1 MNKKLITV
9 LGLVLALLLWL
20 FLNPQSDTQHAHVPA
35 HSTDAQVEVKVK
47 EQIKQLQAKAEQQAL
62 TQADQIQSEA
72 IDFDGLSFMALYRMY
87 RQAILCQ
94 KYFQAWRQ
102 AKYQKV
108 VLDYP
113 EQFWQKDK
121 EQMLKYGY
129 TESEITQDVSQ
140 EATATAY
147 ANQCES
153 LRVKWNA
160 TVEGG
165 VNINDPET
173 SLLHHLLEKKTKS
186 NKEVLL
192 KKLLK
197 IQKQIPDLSKKVADS
212 IQGKDSWT
220 EEQIDEAKL
229 KIKQL
234 LASLAITGGLDE
246 AAVMAHNKPIY
257 AQIAEI
263 NQQLSEQKYRDMAI
277 TQSAINELEAL
288 LMSVTKHLYSQDAEV
303 YLLALFI
310 TELNPRFSVM
320 TGLSAYNLKEY
331 FFFGEA
337 GNAYQFAY
345 QTPHAEFMQVTN
357 LAVGI
362 KYDYFITMGAVNEL
376 YYCSLGA
383 DCGPEGP
390 IMLTRC
396 LGLDGA
402 ARNDAC
408 GRSVEDYYF
417 NGGLTAGQL
426 YDVDWLLTAMEQFYA
441 P

>member
-1 MNKKLITV
+1 MF
-9 LGLVLALLLWL
+9 GLLLLALVFLLWL
-20 FLNPQSDTQHAHVPA
+20 FLKPQSGNKHTHVPA

-72 IDFDGLSFMALYRMY
+72 IDFDGLSFIALYRMY
-87 RQAILCQ
+87 RQANLCQ

-102 AKYQKV
+102 AKYKKV
-108 VLDYP
+108 VFDYP

-121 EQMLKYGY
+121 ERMLKFGY
-129 TESEITQDVSQ
+129 AESEITQEVSQ
-140 EATATAY
+140 EATAY

-153 LRVKWNA
+153 LLVKWNA

-173 SLLHHLLEKKTKS
+173 SLLHHLLEKKTKDK
-186 NKEVLL
+186 KEALL
-192 KKLLK
+192 QELLK
-197 IQKQIPDLSKKVADS
+197 IQKQIPDLSQKVADS

-229 KIKQL
+229 NIKQL
-234 LASLAITGGLDE
+234 LASLASTGGLDD

-263 NQQLSEQKYRDMAI
+263 NQQLSEQKYRDMAV
-277 TQSAINELEAL
+277 TQSAINELEAQ
-288 LMSVTKHLYSQDAEV
+288 LMSVTKHLHSQDAEV

-320 TGLSAYNLKEY
+320 TGLSVNSLKEY
-331 FFFGEA
+331 FFFDETGD
-337 GNAYQFAY
+337 AYQFEY
-345 QTPHAEFMQVTN
+345 QTPNAGFMQVTN

-390 IMLTRC
+390 VMLTRC

-402 ARNDAC
+402 PKNDAC
-408 GRSVEDYYF
+408 GQSVEDYYF